1 MDPNL
6 KAPVAAGQVVGKL
19 TVYQGDR
26 VVKEF
31 ELTSP
36 VEVKKAGFWK
46 LFKRTTGRLF
56 HVD

>member
-46 LFKRTTGRLF
+46 LLNGQPAGCFM
-56 HVD
+56 